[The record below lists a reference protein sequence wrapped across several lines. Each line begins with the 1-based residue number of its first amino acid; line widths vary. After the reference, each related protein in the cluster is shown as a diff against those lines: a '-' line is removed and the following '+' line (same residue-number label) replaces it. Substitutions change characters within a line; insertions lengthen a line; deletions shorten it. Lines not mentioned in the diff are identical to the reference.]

1 MTNFKL
7 QITNDKFLLNF
18 VSSVPPWLIPM
29 SGSTK
34 MADEKNRRIQVDL
47 SDKTA
52 IVTGASRGIGKA
64 IALRLAAAG
73 AKVACVARSADKLK
87 EVADAIAAAGGA
99 AEVHPCDVTNSAAV
113 TKLVE
118 DLAEKWGG
126 IDIVVNNAGITK
138 DTLIPRM
145 DDEQWDAVI
154 ATNLRSV
161 FLFVRA
167 ASLVMMRKRSGRI
180 INISSV
186 SGLMGNPGQANY
198 SASKAGVIG
207 LTRTVAQELASRKVT
222 VNAICPGFIA
232 SEMTAAMGAALD
244 EFVKTRIPAKRLGEA
259 DEVADA
265 VLYLASD
272 SAAYITGEVIT
283 IDGGLTP

>member
-1 MTNFKL
+1 
-7 QITNDKFLLNF
+7 
-18 VSSVPPWLIPM
+18 
-29 SGSTK
+29 
-34 MADEKNRRIQVDL
+34 MAEEKSRRVQVDL
-47 SDKTA
+47 SGQTA

-64 IALRLAAAG
+64 IALRLAGAG

-87 EVADAIAAAGGA
+87 ETGDAITAAGGT
-99 AEVHPCDVTNSAAV
+99 AEVHPCDVTDSAAV
-113 TKLVE
+113 SKLIE
-118 DLAEKWGG
+118 ELAEKWDG
-126 IDIVVNNAGITK
+126 INIVVNNAGITK

-145 DDEQWDAVI
+145 SDEDWDAVI

-161 FLFVRA
+161 FLFTRA

-186 SGLMGNPGQANY
+186 SGLMGNAGQANY

-232 SEMTAAMGAALD
+232 SEMTQAMGATLD
-244 EFVKTRIPAKRLGEA
+244 EFVKTRIPSKRLGEA